1 MEARKAAPECVDLE
15 NAARDDGSVLD
26 RAVEY
31 RLYRGKGG
39 GAYSLV
45 HDGVQRLDDVK
56 VDVIV
61 VLAKASF
68 APWDRAGKRT

>member
-1 MEARKAAPECVDLE
+1 VRTVT
-15 NAARDDGSVLD
+15 G
-26 RAVEY
+26 
-31 RLYRGKGG
+31 GKGG

-61 VLAKASF
+61 VVAKASF
-68 APWDRAGKRT
+68 APWDQARKRT